1 MIFDETDVNTGK
13 LDDSWIRDFEQSDEP
28 YREFYKED
36 IFYLNINV
44 IYVNKLN
51 NIEKINKEIFIMKD
65 KNIVSR
71 EEIIG
76 LIKRN
81 SIANGN
87 HYSLLSISKYNITLN
102 PEDVYFFLETND
114 IQYSNQFF
122 TILKHIDAI
131 IFEKTITMFQ
141 DLNTLFMIFYE
152 KNNDKLH
159 SHDQTNNFTKK
170 IYLKKYSRNF
180 KHNKTIRN

>member
-1 MIFDETDVNTGK
+1 
-13 LDDSWIRDFEQSDEP
+13 
-28 YREFYKED
+28 
-36 IFYLNINV
+36 
-44 IYVNKLN
+44 
-51 NIEKINKEIFIMKD
+51 MKD

-76 LIKRN
+76 LIKSN
-81 SIANGN
+81 SLANGN

-114 IQYSNQFF
+114 IQYYSNQFF

-152 KNNDKLH
+152 KNNDKLQ

-170 IYLKKYSRNF
+170 IYLKKIF
-180 KHNKTIRN
+180 TKF